1 MIAYHDLS
9 EKWTLIE
16 AGQQTRWF
24 DSEHEAL
31 MATQSTAI
39 DTFGT
44 LNSVAQ
50 ETAKSLLRQLDELN
64 DLLSANPQIAEAAN
78 TAESG
83 ALVGTSSLST
93 EQVLTAIALIN
104 SIRSYVDSDLLPGL
118 KIRHAVYTLG

>member
-1 MIAYHDLS
+1 
-9 EKWTLIE
+9 
-16 AGQQTRWF
+16 
-24 DSEHEAL
+24 

-83 ALVGTSSLST
+83 ALVGTSALSK
-93 EQVLTAIALIN
+93 EQVLTAIALITAF
-104 SIRSYVDSDLLPGL
+104 RSYVDTNLLPGL
-118 KIRHAVYTLG
+118 KIRHAVYKLG